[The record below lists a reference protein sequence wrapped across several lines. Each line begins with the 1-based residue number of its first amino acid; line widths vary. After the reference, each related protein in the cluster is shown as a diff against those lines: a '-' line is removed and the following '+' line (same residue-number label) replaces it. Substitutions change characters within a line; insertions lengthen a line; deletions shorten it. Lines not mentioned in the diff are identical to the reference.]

1 MVKNAVAYIHNKA
14 EAFGR
19 SWLNFT
25 YGFLQNVLA
34 KILGIN
40 NLYKSLNKA
49 IILRDEE
56 K

>member
-1 MVKNAVAYIHNKA
+1 MLKNAVAYVGTRA
-14 EAFGR
+14 ALFGR

-49 IILRDEE
+49 IILEDEE
-56 K
+56 W